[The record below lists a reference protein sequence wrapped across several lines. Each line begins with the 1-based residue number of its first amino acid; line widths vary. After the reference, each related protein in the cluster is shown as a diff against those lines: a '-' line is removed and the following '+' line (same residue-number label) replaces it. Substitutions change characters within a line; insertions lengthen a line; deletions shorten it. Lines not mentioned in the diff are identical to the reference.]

1 MPSTM
6 PTKEAFN
13 TLSSSHIFDLV
24 YEQRLNLSLLLN
36 GTRRWYIAEHFDG
49 PPKDNSYFPH
59 YLETTLEKLAGLLSL
74 LAEHGVY
81 RVFIPVYSWHQP
93 QRNAEAHRFLLKGIQ
108 ALLGHPALVNVY
120 RRSSW
125 GVRFYGDMSA
135 FPPEFVG
142 ALNNPPV
149 YTEGTPRHIIYFGV
163 DGNTPHNYALNMAYE
178 YGQKYK
184 RPPTR
189 SDMVEMYY
197 GDRSMT
203 PLDILIGFSRIYSRM
218 GIPHLL
224 DGEESIYVTAV
235 TPLVLS
241 QTSLRSILHDYL
253 YNRHDV
259 GRDYQNIHPNEIQ
272 RLKLFYKANADTV
285 MGLTQKFEDLIYPV
299 SKVEW
304 PSSIGEPPTPLLL
317 NDFPKAAFGD

>member
-1 MPSTM
+1 MSLT
-6 PTKEAFN
+6 PTKEAFIAN
-13 TLSSSHIFDLV
+13 TSSQIFDVV
-24 YEQRLNLSLLLN
+24 YQKRLNLSLLLN
-36 GTRRWYIAEHFDG
+36 GTRRWYLAEYFDS
-49 PPKDNSYFPH
+49 PPKDNSYFPE
-59 YLETTLEKLAGLLSL
+59 YLETTLQRLADLLTM

-81 RVFIPVYSWHQP
+81 HIFIPVYSWHQP

-120 RRSSW
+120 RRLGW
-125 GVRFYGDMSA
+125 AVRFYGDMSR
-135 FPPEFVG
+135 FPPEFVA
-142 ALNNPPV
+142 ALKNPPR
-149 YTEGTPRHIIYFGV
+149 YTEGEPKHIIYFGV
-163 DGNTPHNYALNMAYE
+163 DGNTPHNYALNLAYE
-178 YGQKYK
+178 FGQTYK

-189 SDMVEMYY
+189 ADMVELYY

-241 QTSLRSILHDYL
+241 QISLRSILHDYL
-253 YNRHDV
+253 YNRHDI
-259 GRDYQNIHPNEIQ
+259 GRDYQHIHPNEIQ
-272 RLKLFYKANADTV
+272 RLKGFYKANQDTV
-285 MGLTQKFEDLIYPV
+285 IGLTQKFEDLVYPV

-304 PSSIGEPPTPLLL
+304 PDSIEESATPFLL
-317 NDFPKAAFGD
+317 NDFSNAAFGD